1 MRKNQILNIAMLI
14 ALIVCFTS
22 GFVVK
27 IMPNMWLGITH
38 GISGI
43 ILFVSILYHC
53 VTHGMFRK

>member
-1 MRKNQILNIAMLI
+1 MKKNKIINYMMLVS
-14 ALIVCFTS
+14 LFVVFLS

-27 IMPNMWLGITH
+27 ILPNMWIGITH

-43 ILFVSILYHC
+43 VLFVSILFHC